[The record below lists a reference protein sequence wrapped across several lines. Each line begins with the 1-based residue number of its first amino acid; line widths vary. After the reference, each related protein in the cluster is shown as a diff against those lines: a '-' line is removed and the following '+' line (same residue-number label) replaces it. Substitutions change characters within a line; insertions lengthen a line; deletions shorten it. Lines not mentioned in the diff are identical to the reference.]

1 MLLILLVILTAIAFG
16 AGAVAF
22 GAPLAASIA
31 VGAIIGLFVLVY
43 IMYDPYA

>member
-31 VGAIIGLFVLVY
+31 VGAIAGLAVLVY
-43 IMYDPYA
+43 IFSNPYA

>member
-1 MLLILLVILTAIAFG
+1 MLVLLVILFAIACG

-31 VGAIIGLFVLVY
+31 VGATAGLAVLVY
-43 IMYDPYA
+43 IFGDPYA